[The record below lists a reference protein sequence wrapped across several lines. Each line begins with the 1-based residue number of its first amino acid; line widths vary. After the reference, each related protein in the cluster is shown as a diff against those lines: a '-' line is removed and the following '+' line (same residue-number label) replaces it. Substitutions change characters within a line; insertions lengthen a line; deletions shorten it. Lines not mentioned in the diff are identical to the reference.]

1 MSRISLKKDYV
12 DGEILYGADL
22 NINNEVTEK
31 GVNDN
36 QTQID
41 TLSRTKANLIDFN
54 NLKSEVDLKADLEY
68 VNQQLDSKVDG
79 STLNIALANKADK
92 TELELKAD
100 KTELELK
107 ADKTEL
113 ANKADKSALENK
125 VDKET
130 VGDLTDLQTK
140 DKSSVVGAINEVN
153 KLNQL
158 PIASEDT
165 LGAIKVGANLTIEED
180 GTLNAQAGGT
190 GGGTTDYNN
199 LENIPTLNGTKIK
212 GTLTSNDL
220 NLVDNDS
227 LNTKLQTKQDKL
239 TAGENIEI
247 DGTTIKAIVD
257 LSNVYNKT
265 ESDGRYI
272 KNVAQTLTTEDLNDI
287 TTAGFYYF
295 DKGVGHH
302 PYGDNVRAVKT
313 SGYLLVFPHLEGI
326 LAQLAVLESGT
337 GLFYRTL
344 QFSTPDTTW
353 TDWIN
358 SSTSDLI
365 GDLYYL
371 KTDYRD
377 DLVGAINEIYDRAS
391 YYKIIERSNDL
402 DLNEYKEDS
411 MRYDIGRAKDATV
424 LNGPFEPNTYE
435 GEGIILDVYSI
446 TTSRDT
452 SNINGIVYQVLNTT
466 TLSSDYEK
474 MYRTV
479 TKTTELDD
487 IGGELRTVYGEFTAW
502 QPLVNKA
509 SNFGDS
515 LPIGTVIDW
524 YGENIPNNFLELNGQ
539 AVSRTT
545 YSELFEILGT
555 KYGTGDGVRTFNLPN
570 KSGRVAIGLD
580 TGDETFNTLGKKGGS
595 KTHIMTID
603 ELVRHNHPIKY
614 GSSSTGTQEAVVG
627 SSSISNPSN
636 ETIVGEEGGN
646 LPFDIMNPYIVSKSI
661 IKAKNSIGYLKEEAE
676 VIANLDSSSD
686 KDALS
691 ASMGRELASRNP
703 DLKILTSL
711 SQIGL
716 SGYTTLD
723 DITNAIENNVI
734 FIHYLSGTN
743 ATILYNEIGGKGN
756 LPSKMAGLLIIKRLG
771 NWYYVDYIVNGYD
784 TYRCSKFTAWRD
796 WQILTSANVTTG
808 GDPVL
813 TGRIIDG
820 KPEYVKRYFVDI
832 DQGSGSTALGLTVSK
847 IEVTNLDGRIL
858 TGSGNY
864 IPISYDGG
872 GNIKIA
878 TSVAA
883 SSNTL
888 KVTTNVSNFKEA
900 KINVYYINK

>member
-92 TELELKAD
+92 TELEL
-100 KTELELK
+100 
-107 ADKTEL
+107 
-113 ANKADKSALENK
+113 KADKSALENK

-265 ESDGRYI
+265 ESDSRYI
-272 KNVAQTLTTEDLNDI
+272 KNVAQTLTIEDLNDI

-302 PYGDNVRAVKT
+302 PYGDNVRATKT

-344 QFSTPDTTW
+344 QFSTPGTTW

-402 DLNEYKEDS
+402 DLNNYKEDS
-411 MRYDIGRAKDATV
+411 MRYDIGRTKDATV
-424 LNGPFEPNTYE
+424 LNGPFDPNAYE

-515 LPIGTVIDW
+515 LPIGAVIDW

-703 DLKILTSL
+703 DLTFLTSL

-716 SGYTTLD
+716 SGYTTLND
-723 DITNAIENNVI
+723 LVNAIPNNTI
-734 FIHYLSGTN
+734 FSHYLSGVN
-743 ATILYNEIGGKGN
+743 ATALYNKVGGNGN
-756 LPSKMAGLLIIKRLG
+756 LPTNKAGLLSIKKTNG
-771 NWYYVDYIVNGYD
+771 WAYVNYIVNETNTIYS
-784 TYRCSKFTAWRD
+784 CIKFTAWRN
-796 WQILTSANVTTG
+796 WYITTNSNIKTN
-808 GDPVL
+808 GDEVL

-820 KPEYVKRYFVDI
+820 KEEYVKRYIVDI
-832 DQGSGSTALGLTVSK
+832 DNGSGSVALGLTVSK
-847 IEVTNLDGRIL
+847 IEVTNLDGIVL
-858 TGSGNY
+858 TDSGNY
-864 IPISYDGG
+864 VTIDYDGG
-872 GNIKIA
+872 SSVKIA
-878 TSVAA
+878 TSVTA

-888 KVTTNVSNFKEA
+888 NVKTNVSNFKEA
-900 KINVYYINK
+900 KVNVYYINK

>member
-41 TLSRTKANLIDFN
+41 TLSRTKANLTDFN
-54 NLKSEVDLKADLEY
+54 NLKSEVELKANLDY
-68 VNQQLDSKVDG
+68 VNEQLEGKVDG

-92 TELELKAD
+92 TD
-100 KTELELK
+100 LELK

-113 ANKADKSALENK
+113 ANKADKTELANKADKSELENK

-130 VGDLTDLQTK
+130 IGDLADLQTK

-158 PIASEDT
+158 PIASENT

-212 GTLTSNDL
+212 GTLTSSDL

-247 DGTTIKAIVD
+247 DGTTIKAIID

-265 ESDGRYI
+265 ESDSRYI
-272 KNVAQTLTTEDLNDI
+272 KNVAQTLTVEDLNDI
-287 TTAGFYYF
+287 TTSGFYYF

-302 PYGDNVRAVKT
+302 PYGDNVRATKT

-344 QFSTPDTTW
+344 QFASVGTTW

-371 KTDYRD
+371 KTDYKD
-377 DLVGAINEIYDRAS
+377 DLVGSINEIYDRAS
-391 YYKIIERSNDL
+391 YYKIIEPTNDI
-402 DLNEYKEDS
+402 DLNDYKEDS

-424 LNGPFEPNTYE
+424 LNGPFDPNAYE
-435 GEGIILDVYSI
+435 GEGIILDVYSV
-446 TTSRDT
+446 TTGRDA
-452 SNINGIVYQVLNTT
+452 SNINGLVYQVLNTT
-466 TLSSDYEK
+466 TLSNDYEK

-479 TKTTELDD
+479 TKTIELDE

-515 LPIGTVIDW
+515 LPIGTTMDW
-524 YGENIPNNFLELNGQ
+524 YGETIPNNFLELNGQ

-545 YSELFEILGT
+545 YSELFAILGT
-555 KYGTGDGVRTFNLPN
+555 TYGEGDGVRTFNLPN
-570 KSGRVAIGLD
+570 KSGRMSVGLNTAD
-580 TGDETFNTLGKKGGS
+580 TDFNTLGKIGGS
-595 KTHIMTID
+595 KTHTMSID
-603 ELVRHNHPIKY
+603 ELPQHNHGIKY
-614 GSSSTGTQEAVVG
+614 GGSSTGTQEAVVG
-627 SSSISNPSN
+627 ASSITNPSN
-636 ETIVGEEGGN
+636 ENIIGNEGGN
-646 LPFDIMNPYIVSKSI
+646 LPFNIVNPYIVSKTI
-661 IKAKNSIGYLKEEAE
+661 IKAKNSTGYLKEEAE
-676 VIANLDSSSD
+676 VIANLDSDSD

-691 ASMGRELASRNP
+691 ASMGKELSTMING
-703 DLKILTSL
+703 LKSVLFPINS
-711 SQIGL
+711 I
-716 SGYTTLD
+716 YTTA
-723 DITNAIENNVI
+723 TKNNPKYYLGGTWELIDKDLSNKTFGDSSI
-734 FIHYLSGTN
+734 FTP
-743 ATILYNEIGGKGN
+743 KGSN
-756 LPSKMAGLLIIKRLG
+756 IKNPSVSIARKNHSFNIRLG
-771 NWYYVDYIVNGYD
+771 FESGVELSDGTVVLGTLNFKKIGVSRIFSGVQYLYAGSDAGDGY
-784 TYRCSKFTAWRD
+784 
-796 WQILTSANVTTG
+796 
-808 GDPVL
+808 
-813 TGRIIDG
+813 
-820 KPEYVKRYFVDI
+820 
-832 DQGSGSTALGLTVSK
+832 ALCA
-847 IEVTNLDGRIL
+847 LDGQ
-858 TGSGNY
+858 TGELSSLDVNCKGT
-864 IPISYDGG
+864 
-872 GNIKIA
+872 A
-878 TSVAA
+878 TSIPTDSQFYLQFWVVVPTDYLLDSECDKFYWKRTA
-883 SSNTL
+883 
-888 KVTTNVSNFKEA
+888 
-900 KINVYYINK
+900 